1 VLWGISTE
9 WWILYLLI
17 FVFSVSICILLGLI
31 TTVLF
36 SACKAAE
43 ECAIRSL
50 DISNIYKIIL
60 EKRGDVEASKSHR
73 NEVQESILDYKDNI
87 NDKFVE
93 LEKLLSRIVSTL
105 EADQVSRDGI
115 SKAVSDINSK
125 IQSGIQFKLF

>member
-31 TTVLF
+31 TTVVF
-36 SACKAAE
+36 SASKAAE
-43 ECAIRSL
+43 ECSIRSL

-60 EKRGDVEASKSHR
+60 EKRGDVEASKAHR
-73 NEVQESILDYKDNI
+73 NEVQNSVLDYNDNI
-87 NDKFVE
+87 NNKFVE
-93 LEKLLSRIVSTL
+93 LEKLLSRILSTL

-115 SKAVSDINSK
+115 SKAVLDINSK
-125 IQSGIQFKLF
+125 IQRGIQFKLF